1 MMSYFGLILAFANKY
16 DKDLGIGTIISMM
29 LPYSIFFLIGWII
42 LFFTMV
48 FGFGIP
54 VGPGEEIY
62 YMMGSGNG

>member
-1 MMSYFGLILAFANKY
+1 
-16 DKDLGIGTIISMM
+16 MM

-42 LFFTMV
+42 LFYTMV

-62 YMMGSGNG
+62 YIIGE